1 MILLSGISAE
11 GPRQAVAVF
20 GAGLIGS
27 AVARALSSHAAF
39 VCRTLRFA
47 WQPASLGQDLAAVE
61 EEIAAEL
68 LKVERNPPR
77 LGFLWSAGRAGFS
90 AGSPETTDELES
102 FRAVLALAARLA
114 ARFRGAAVTF
124 HLISSAGGLFEGQR
138 LVGADAAPAPR
149 RAYSFLKQ
157 QQEDLLAASPL
168 AGRVYRLSSVYGWV
182 APGHR
187 IGLVSV
193 LLLNGIRRLVTPISG
208 WMSTQRDFVFVE
220 DVADFVARAILSD
233 DASPGLPPYLLA
245 QGRPS
250 SIWEVQ
256 RLVEAVLGHRI
267 YVSYSLR
274 PDNGEDTTFS
284 RAALPLF
291 WRPSDLGSNIR
302 RIYREAL
309 RSGAAFSRPVP

>member
-1 MILLSGISAE
+1 MILLSGIAGS
-11 GPRQAVAVF
+11 PQQTVAVF

-27 AVARALSSHAAF
+27 AVARALSSHAAL
-39 VCRTLRFA
+39 VRRTIRFA
-47 WQPASLGQDLAAVE
+47 WQPVPLAPGLAAVE

-68 LKVERNPPR
+68 SKAKGNARR
-77 LGFLWSAGRAGFS
+77 LSFLWSAGRAGFS
-90 AGSPETTDELES
+90 ARPHETTDELES

-114 ARFRGAAVTF
+114 ARFHDAAVAF
-124 HLISSAGGLFEGQR
+124 HLISSAGGLFEGHR
-138 LVGADAAPAPR
+138 LVGADAVPAPR

-157 QQEDLLAASPL
+157 QQEDLLAGSPL
-168 AGRVYRLSSVYGWV
+168 TGRVYRLSSVYGWV
-182 APGHR
+182 TPGHR
-187 IGLVSV
+187 IGLISV

-233 DASPGLPPYLLA
+233 DASAALPPYLLA

-267 YVSYSLR
+267 YVSYSLS
-274 PDNGEDTTFS
+274 PDNGDDTTFS

-309 RSGAAFSRPVP
+309 RSGAAFS